1 MSGLPKTFSGMTRP
15 IDNPNYAL
23 IDLEFDNV
31 NEAEGLL
38 ATMREVWR
46 GVQGTIIESPQ
57 ARIVEVVESKEL

>member
-1 MSGLPKTFSGMTRP
+1 MTRP

-38 ATMREVWR
+38 ATMREVWC